1 MISVSLC
8 MIVKN
13 ESCVLDR
20 CLTSYSGLFDE
31 IIIVDT
37 GSTDNTIEIA
47 SKYTDKIFTY
57 QWKDD
62 FADARNYSFSKASC
76 DYIFTADADEVLDE
90 SNRQAFLELK
100 SMLLPEIDI
109 VQMKYVNVSDFN
121 TVYNSKKELRPKLFK
136 RLRTFLWVNPIHE
149 TVRLS
154 PVVYDSNIE
163 ILHMPVKSHNKR
175 DFHTFINA
183 FNKNIPLDSYVIVMF
198 CKESWI
204 SGKKEDYQ
212 TLLPVFL
219 QYIEQYN
226 QENGG
231 LSCYKEINCC
241 LARMHRILGN
251 KDSFFKI
258 ALKETAL
265 EPSSEICLELGNYY
279 MDNKDYGEAVLW
291 FINAYSETKPILDI
305 HAGGD
310 EPLKALSEC
319 YKKMSREKHSNG
331 DYALAGTYDNLSR
344 QYKVQAE
351 SWKLPEEI

>member
-154 PVVYDSNIE
+154 PVVYDSDIE

-204 SGKKEDYQ
+204 SGQKEDYQ

-219 QYIEQYN
+219 NKYI
-226 QENGG
+226 
-231 LSCYKEINCC
+231 
-241 LARMHRILGN
+241 GN
-251 KDSFFKI
+251 IGKFQNFK
-258 ALKETAL
+258 A
-265 EPSSEICLELGNYY
+265 SEISVPSAIVSSSQSLISPH
-279 MDNKDYGEAVLW
+279 D
-291 FINAYSETKPILDI
+291 
-305 HAGGD
+305 
-310 EPLKALSEC
+310 
-319 YKKMSREKHSNG
+319 SNC
-331 DYALAGTYDNLSR
+331 R
-344 QYKVQAE
+344 
-351 SWKLPEEI
+351 

>member
-1 MISVSLC
+1 
-8 MIVKN
+8 
-13 ESCVLDR
+13 
-20 CLTSYSGLFDE
+20 
-31 IIIVDT
+31 
-37 GSTDNTIEIA
+37 
-47 SKYTDKIFTY
+47 
-57 QWKDD
+57 
-62 FADARNYSFSKASC
+62 
-76 DYIFTADADEVLDE
+76 
-90 SNRQAFLELK
+90 
-100 SMLLPEIDI
+100 
-109 VQMKYVNVSDFN
+109 
-121 TVYNSKKELRPKLFK
+121 
-136 RLRTFLWVNPIHE
+136 
-149 TVRLS
+149 
-154 PVVYDSNIE
+154 
-163 ILHMPVKSHNKR
+163 
-175 DFHTFINA
+175 
-183 FNKNIPLDSYVIVMF
+183 MF

-279 MDNKDYGEAVLW
+279 MDNKDYEEAVLW
-291 FINAYSETKPILDI
+291 FINAYSETKPSLDI

-319 YKKMSREKHSNG
+319 YKKMSQEKHSNG

>member
-1 MISVSLC
+1 MEGIMISVSLC

-13 ESCVLDR
+13 ESSVLDR

-149 TVRLS
+149 TVKTGFVDDGDVLYS
-154 PVVYDSNIE
+154 
-163 ILHMPVKSHNKR
+163 
-175 DFHTFINA
+175 T
-183 FNKNIPLDSYVIVMF
+183 
-198 CKESWI
+198 
-204 SGKKEDYQ
+204 
-212 TLLPVFL
+212 
-219 QYIEQYN
+219 
-226 QENGG
+226 GG
-231 LSCYKEINCC
+231 
-241 LARMHRILGN
+241 G
-251 KDSFFKI
+251 
-258 ALKETAL
+258 
-265 EPSSEICLELGNYY
+265 
-279 MDNKDYGEAVLW
+279 
-291 FINAYSETKPILDI
+291 
-305 HAGGD
+305 
-310 EPLKALSEC
+310 
-319 YKKMSREKHSNG
+319 
-331 DYALAGTYDNLSR
+331 
-344 QYKVQAE
+344 
-351 SWKLPEEI
+351 